1 MNDQGDFYVGNKK
14 ANSTTG
20 QEEVFDAPVPTV
32 TGEDPGTGINIGFDV
47 LTPLEI
53 SISRSLRVEGGPN
66 SDVISEFDGPL
77 VINNKL
83 TSTSAKGIEANSLFL
98 QGDRTVARK
107 FTVGIATP
115 SLAGNPGDIV
125 YNATPVEDQYIGWTY
140 TTGNEWKKFGYIG
153 NVNER
158 VGVSSGGS
166 FVGMSTLIDFRSG
179 IGATITSA
187 FDSTSGVSTIT
198 FDASPLNVGV
208 STGSGLTKAFAGIAT
223 EINFIGIGLTVGAE
237 YTSAGIASITFT
249 ATSGAGGTASPG
261 LPLNSVQFNENGF
274 FKGDSDFTFDGTN
287 IFVKNSV
294 GIDSSNP
301 GAKLDIVSGS
311 SEALRIRSTSGSGNI
326 VRVDNLGQ
334 DTTPFIIDVDG
345 SVGIN
350 TVTASEALDV
360 RGNVSVAGT
369 ILLQDIS
376 ETSSGYIGLQ
386 APGTL
391 SSNYT
396 LTLPTVVGAANSLLR
411 TNGSGVLDW
420 QDPTTIVTDLISTSD
435 DLTEGSTNLYF
446 TFERAQ
452 DATGSMVGAG
462 IQTGIT
468 VTYDDVSN
476 TINYNVDAAST
487 KSIPDPWFQYASL
500 RSTTLRNNNDVKW
513 SRHRTKRLCW
523 G

>member
-1 MNDQGDFYVGNKK
+1 MLVIRKQTQPQVKK
-14 ANSTTG
+14 KSSMHL
-20 QEEVFDAPVPTV
+20 VPTV

-223 EINFIGIGLTVGAE
+223 EINFIGIGLTVGAN
-237 YTSAGIASITFT
+237 T
-249 ATSGAGGTASPG
+249 
-261 LPLNSVQFNENGF
+261 
-274 FKGDSDFTFDGTN
+274 
-287 IFVKNSV
+287 
-294 GIDSSNP
+294 
-301 GAKLDIVSGS
+301 
-311 SEALRIRSTSGSGNI
+311 LRQ
-326 VRVDNLGQ
+326 V
-334 DTTPFIIDVDG
+334 
-345 SVGIN
+345 
-350 TVTASEALDV
+350 
-360 RGNVSVAGT
+360 
-369 ILLQDIS
+369 
-376 ETSSGYIGLQ
+376 LQ
-386 APGTL
+386 A
-391 SSNYT
+391 
-396 LTLPTVVGAANSLLR
+396 
-411 TNGSGVLDW
+411 
-420 QDPTTIVTDLISTSD
+420 
-435 DLTEGSTNLYF
+435 
-446 TFERAQ
+446 
-452 DATGSMVGAG
+452 
-462 IQTGIT
+462 
-468 VTYDDVSN
+468 
-476 TINYNVDAAST
+476 
-487 KSIPDPWFQYASL
+487 
-500 RSTTLRNNNDVKW
+500 
-513 SRHRTKRLCW
+513 
-523 G
+523 